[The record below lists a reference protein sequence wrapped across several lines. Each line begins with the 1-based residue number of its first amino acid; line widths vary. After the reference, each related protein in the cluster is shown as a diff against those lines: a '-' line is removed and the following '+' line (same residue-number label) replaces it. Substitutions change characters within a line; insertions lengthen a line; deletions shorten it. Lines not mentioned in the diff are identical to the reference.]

1 MSLFKD
7 ENPQLGAS
15 VSVKEFSGF
24 GAATPVVNY
33 FKPQTREVVAFAQAS
48 ATIPATQYVFVA
60 PFACQVIS
68 VKATLTALST
78 SGTLAVTRV
87 PQASLPL
94 APSTA
99 VGTSGVLNILSS
111 ATVNIGSGGITA
123 NNFTAATLNTAAG
136 SPTVLAAG
144 DAIAVQFGGTL
155 TSLTGLLVQIEI
167 AQIG

>member
-7 ENPQLGAS
+7 ENPVLGPLT
-15 VSVKEFSGF
+15 SVKELSGF
-24 GAATPVVNY
+24 GAGNPVVNY
-33 FKPQTREVVAFAQAS
+33 YKPQTREIVAFVQAS
-48 ATIPATQYVFVA
+48 ATIPATQYIYVA
-60 PFACQVIS
+60 PFACQVIN
-68 VKATLTALST
+68 VKVTLSALST

-94 APSTA
+94 APTTA
-99 VGTSGVLNILSS
+99 VGTSGVLNVLGV

-123 NNFTAATLNTAAG
+123 NNFNVPGLNTG
-136 SPTVLAAG
+136 SGAPLVLAAG

-167 AQIG
+167 VQIG